1 MSIGTRKKILD
12 FKKMLNNDVES
23 EYSSV
28 DLSKAHYSKSGKKNQ
43 NDSASKQK
51 GNTIS
56 DFIGKKRKNISSSS
70 VQNDKEHRHI
80 KPKDIEQSD
89 KLSKEEFSAI
99 LSNYSEEISY
109 LQKENAISAS
119 TVSKNDNKPTSLVS
133 DLNSLNYNLFLCTKF
148 ENSKPYKMI
157 DYIISNDNYILNRQN
172 DKDKFEEM
180 KKPIFTK
187 GKNDSENNINILYK
201 SLYEYFKTDFSTSY
215 LSLLFE
221 EVNSFI
227 QKKYNKDN
235 TSNKDDI
242 SMTEDKKDKF
252 TYSNYVTD
260 RLKQKNKASLI
271 SYTSDVDFV
280 KSLIYLNNKFN
291 KYLNKKNK
299 IYKNL
304 LVALKNNLEVID
316 GLEAKQDKHNFNE
329 EEHNFLNKIIKHK
342 KMHNSIKTH
351 FNNLLTCLDDI
362 KNASLSKEAY
372 EKIIDIIAFKSKE
385 DEYEKISKILNETM
399 KLHFDKNKVKNIWIG
414 IRFLF
419 NLISLSNNSH
429 ITSYYSDNKFWCE
442 LLSYV
447 AKRKMNKKVT
457 HVSSSA
463 SLPGNYNTVM
473 KTLLPKFKSPI
484 NLVNLSNNNT
494 MLKIPKRSD
503 ITPIDTV
510 KREENQPI
518 PIDPTEDIKTTV
530 VDKFEKGE
538 DIFTVYRESI
548 KKKKEKKENPKQ
560 NEPQKVLSLNE
571 LPIASKTINNDDKT
585 LSSKTISEGED
596 EESSQK
602 VPEIHS
608 SILPNQKSI
617 QVEKTGNVIYNT
629 TTNTNHNI
637 TINNTFTNDSKL
649 KHKEGGIFDIVVS
662 TGEQKKKKSKPRKE
676 ENDLLPQSELK
687 PKKKRSKKP
696 TVIPPPQVVINNNI
710 ILPPNESQESSQ
722 SNVNKIHK
730 IQIKV
735 INESLY
741 ASSTSNVV
749 NTNVINNISNLSNDK
764 TI

>member
-80 KPKDIEQSD
+80 KQKEIEQSD
-89 KLSKEEFSAI
+89 KLSKEEFTAI

-157 DYIISNDNYILNRQN
+157 DYIINNDNYILNRQN

-235 TSNKDDI
+235 TNNKDDI
-242 SMTEDKKDKF
+242 NIAEDKKDKF
-252 TYSNYVTD
+252 TYSNFVTD

-316 GLEAKQDKHNFNE
+316 GLEAKKDKHNFNE
-329 EEHNFLNKIIKHK
+329 EEHEILNKIMKHK
-342 KMHNSIKTH
+342 KLYKSIKKH
-351 FNNLLTCLDDI
+351 FSNLITCLDDI

-372 EKIIDIIAFKSKE
+372 EKIIDIIAVKSKE

-399 KLHFDKNKVKNIWIG
+399 KLRLDKNKVKNIWIG

-447 AKRKMNKKVT
+447 ARRKYNKKVN
-457 HVSSSA
+457 HISSTA
-463 SLPGNYNTVM
+463 SLPGNFNIVM
-473 KTLLPKFKSPI
+473 KTLLPKFKSPKS
-484 NLVNLSNNNT
+484 LVSLSNNNT

-503 ITPIDTV
+503 IIPIDTV
-510 KREENQPI
+510 KKEENPPV

-560 NEPQKVLSLNE
+560 IETQKVLTLNE
-571 LPIASKTINNDDKT
+571 LPISTIKINNDDKT

-596 EESSQK
+596 EEISAK
-602 VPEIHS
+602 VPEIQS
-608 SILPNQKSI
+608 SILPKSI
-617 QVEKTGNVIYNT
+617 QIEKTGNVIYNT
-629 TTNTNHNI
+629 TNNTNHNI

-662 TGEQKKKKSKPRKE
+662 TGEQKKKKPKAKKE
-676 ENDLLPQSELK
+676 ENESQSESK
-687 PKKKRSKKP
+687 PKKKRNKKQ

-710 ILPPNESQESSQ
+710 ILPPTESQENSQ

-749 NTNVINNISNLSNDK
+749 STNVINNISELSNEK

>member
-80 KPKDIEQSD
+80 KQKEIEQSD
-89 KLSKEEFSAI
+89 KLSKEEFTAI

-109 LQKENAISAS
+109 LQKENAISAL

-235 TSNKDDI
+235 TNNKDDI
-242 SMTEDKKDKF
+242 NIAEDKKDKF
-252 TYSNYVTD
+252 TYSNFVTD

-329 EEHNFLNKIIKHK
+329 EEHEILNKIMKHK
-342 KMHNSIKTH
+342 KLYKSIKKH
-351 FNNLLTCLDDI
+351 FNNLITCLDDI

-372 EKIIDIIAFKSKE
+372 EKIIDIIAVKSKE

-399 KLHFDKNKVKNIWIG
+399 KLHLDKNKVKNIWIG

-447 AKRKMNKKVT
+447 ARRKYNKKVN
-457 HVSSSA
+457 HISSTA
-463 SLPGNYNTVM
+463 SLPGNFNTVM
-473 KTLLPKFKSPI
+473 KTLLPKFKSPKS
-484 NLVNLSNNNT
+484 LVSLSNNNT

-503 ITPIDTV
+503 IIPIDTV
-510 KREENQPI
+510 KKEENPPV

-560 NEPQKVLSLNE
+560 IETQKVLTLNE
-571 LPIASKTINNDDKT
+571 LPISTKKINNDDKT

-596 EESSQK
+596 EEISAK
-602 VPEIHS
+602 VPEIQS
-608 SILPNQKSI
+608 SILPKSI
-617 QVEKTGNVIYNT
+617 QIEKTGNVIYNT
-629 TTNTNHNI
+629 TNNTNHNI

-662 TGEQKKKKSKPRKE
+662 TGEQKKKKPKPKKE
-676 ENDLLPQSELK
+676 ENESQSESK
-687 PKKKRSKKP
+687 PKKKRNKKQ

-710 ILPPNESQESSQ
+710 ILPPTESQESNQ
-722 SNVNKIHK
+722 SNLNKIHK

-749 NTNVINNISNLSNDK
+749 STNVINNISELSNEK

>member
-80 KPKDIEQSD
+80 KQKEIEQSD
-89 KLSKEEFSAI
+89 KLSKEEFTAI

-157 DYIISNDNYILNRQN
+157 DYIINNDNYILNRQN

-235 TSNKDDI
+235 TNNKDDI
-242 SMTEDKKDKF
+242 NIAEDKKDKF
-252 TYSNYVTD
+252 TYSNFVTD

-280 KSLIYLNNKFN
+280 KSLIYFNNKFN

-316 GLEAKQDKHNFNE
+316 GLEAKKDKHNFNE
-329 EEHNFLNKIIKHK
+329 EEHEILNKIMKHK
-342 KMHNSIKTH
+342 KLYKSIKKH
-351 FNNLLTCLDDI
+351 FSNLITCLDDI

-372 EKIIDIIAFKSKE
+372 EKIIDIIAVKSKE

-399 KLHFDKNKVKNIWIG
+399 KLRLDKNKVKNIWIG

-447 AKRKMNKKVT
+447 ARRKYNKKVN
-457 HVSSSA
+457 HISSTA
-463 SLPGNYNTVM
+463 SLPGNFNIVM
-473 KTLLPKFKSPI
+473 KTLLPKFKSPKS
-484 NLVNLSNNNT
+484 LVSLSNNNT

-503 ITPIDTV
+503 IIPIDTV
-510 KREENQPI
+510 KKEENPPV

-560 NEPQKVLSLNE
+560 IETQKVLTLNE
-571 LPIASKTINNDDKT
+571 LPISTIKINNDDKT

-596 EESSQK
+596 EEISAK
-602 VPEIHS
+602 VPEIQS
-608 SILPNQKSI
+608 SILPKSI
-617 QVEKTGNVIYNT
+617 QIEKTGNVIYNT
-629 TTNTNHNI
+629 TNNTNHNI

-662 TGEQKKKKSKPRKE
+662 TGEQKKKKPKAKKE
-676 ENDLLPQSELK
+676 ENESQSESK
-687 PKKKRSKKP
+687 PKKKRNKKQ

-710 ILPPNESQESSQ
+710 ILPPTESQENSQ

-749 NTNVINNISNLSNDK
+749 STNVINNISELSNEK

>member
-28 DLSKAHYSKSGKKNQ
+28 DLSKPHYSKSGKKNQ

-80 KPKDIEQSD
+80 KQKEIEQSD
-89 KLSKEEFSAI
+89 KLSKEEFTAI

-235 TSNKDDI
+235 TNNKDDI
-242 SMTEDKKDKF
+242 NIAEDKKDKF
-252 TYSNYVTD
+252 TYSNFVTD

-329 EEHNFLNKIIKHK
+329 EEHEILNKIIKHK
-342 KMHNSIKTH
+342 KLYKSIKKH
-351 FNNLLTCLDDI
+351 FSNLITCLDDI

-372 EKIIDIIAFKSKE
+372 EKIIDIIAVKSKE

-399 KLHFDKNKVKNIWIG
+399 KLHLDKNKVKNIWIG

-447 AKRKMNKKVT
+447 ARRKYNKKVN
-457 HVSSSA
+457 HISSTA
-463 SLPGNYNTVM
+463 SLPGNFNTVM
-473 KTLLPKFKSPI
+473 KTLLPKFKSPKS
-484 NLVNLSNNNT
+484 LVSLSNNNT

-503 ITPIDTV
+503 IIPIDTV
-510 KREENQPI
+510 KKEENPPV

-560 NEPQKVLSLNE
+560 IETQKVLTLNE
-571 LPIASKTINNDDKT
+571 LPISTKKINNDDKT

-596 EESSQK
+596 EEISAK
-602 VPEIHS
+602 VPEIQS
-608 SILPNQKSI
+608 SILPKSI
-617 QVEKTGNVIYNT
+617 QIEKTGNVIYNT
-629 TTNTNHNI
+629 TNNTNHNI

-662 TGEQKKKKSKPRKE
+662 TGEQKKKKPKAKKE
-676 ENDLLPQSELK
+676 ENESQSESK
-687 PKKKRSKKP
+687 PKKKRNKKQ

-710 ILPPNESQESSQ
+710 ILPPTESQESNQ
-722 SNVNKIHK
+722 SNLNKIHK

-749 NTNVINNISNLSNDK
+749 STNVINNISELSNEK

>member
-80 KPKDIEQSD
+80 KQKEIEQSD
-89 KLSKEEFSAI
+89 KLSKEEFTAI

-157 DYIISNDNYILNRQN
+157 DYIINNDNYILNRQN

-235 TSNKDDI
+235 TNNKDDI
-242 SMTEDKKDKF
+242 NIAEDKKDKF
-252 TYSNYVTD
+252 TYSNFVTD

-316 GLEAKQDKHNFNE
+316 GLEAKKDKHNFNE
-329 EEHNFLNKIIKHK
+329 EEHEILNKIMKHK
-342 KMHNSIKTH
+342 KLYKSIKKH
-351 FNNLLTCLDDI
+351 FSNLITCLDDI

-372 EKIIDIIAFKSKE
+372 EKIIDIIAVKSKE

-399 KLHFDKNKVKNIWIG
+399 KLHLDKNKVKNIWIG

-447 AKRKMNKKVT
+447 TRRKYNKKVN
-457 HVSSSA
+457 HISSTA
-463 SLPGNYNTVM
+463 SLPGNFNTVM
-473 KTLLPKFKSPI
+473 KTLLPKFKSPKS
-484 NLVNLSNNNT
+484 LVSLSNNNT

-503 ITPIDTV
+503 IIPIDTV
-510 KREENQPI
+510 KKEENPPV

-560 NEPQKVLSLNE
+560 IETQKVLTLNE
-571 LPIASKTINNDDKT
+571 LPISTKKINNDDKT

-596 EESSQK
+596 EEISAK
-602 VPEIHS
+602 VPEIQN
-608 SILPNQKSI
+608 SILPKSI
-617 QVEKTGNVIYNT
+617 QIEKTGNVIYNT
-629 TTNTNHNI
+629 TNNTNHNI

-662 TGEQKKKKSKPRKE
+662 TGEQKKKKPKAEKE
-676 ENDLLPQSELK
+676 ENESQSESK
-687 PKKKRSKKP
+687 PKKKRNKKQ

-710 ILPPNESQESSQ
+710 ILPPTESQESNQ

-749 NTNVINNISNLSNDK
+749 STNVINNISELSNEK